1 MDYRTARTSR
11 PSLLCRCLGETTFSY
26 QHPPTLL
33 RRKAQFIDARSTATV
48 RYSLWAEACRSGSTA
63 SPIPTASR
71 PEIQWPLRSTDR
83 DAFTCRMTMV
93 LPGRVH
99 LIV

>member
-1 MDYRTARTSR
+1 MLKRHGLSNSKDFTPIIAL
-11 PSLLCRCLGETTFSY
+11 PLLLGETTFSW

-48 RYSLWAEACRSGSTA
+48 RYSLWAEACRSGPTA

-71 PEIQWPLRSTDR
+71 PEIQWPL
-83 DAFTCRMTMV
+83 
-93 LPGRVH
+93 
-99 LIV
+99 